1 MDNNLELTFTI
12 DKETQ
17 EKLKEILNAGGL
29 KHYLIKLE
37 NNTEIDVV
45 EYKDYKKLE
54 LELNDLKKELNKLR
68 HTHYIIQNGRG
79 NCKTYLMQLQKEN
92 KKYEINTKNLI
103 NYLKGAIEFEESGF
117 LFSSNKRL
125 KVYREILEMVNKW
138 QS

>member
-45 EYKDYKKLE
+45 EYKDYKKLIDGINNLKEYIKQEMILDFYNNE
-54 LELNDLKKELNKLR
+54 LPLEVIIEKLLR
-68 HTHYIIQNGRG
+68 KIQ
-79 NCKTYLMQLQKEN
+79 
-92 KKYEINTKNLI
+92 
-103 NYLKGAIEFEESGF
+103 EFNNEDS
-117 LFSSNKRL
+117 
-125 KVYREILEMVNKW
+125 
-138 QS
+138 